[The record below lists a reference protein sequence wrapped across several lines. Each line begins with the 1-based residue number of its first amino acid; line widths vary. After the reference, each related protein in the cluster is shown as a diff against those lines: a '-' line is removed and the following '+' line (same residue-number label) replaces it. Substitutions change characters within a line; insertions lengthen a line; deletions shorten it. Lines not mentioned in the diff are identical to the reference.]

1 MSDNKTVADGFI
13 EYEGDIYVSLSMLE
27 NFASGMLGSL
37 KTPHMLSASVKTMCE
52 EMYIKAGLRESEE
65 ATEDGKNDGN
75 SSNA

>member
-13 EYEGDIYVSLSMLE
+13 EHEGDIYVSLSMFE
-27 NFASGMLGSL
+27 NFASGMLESL

-52 EMYIKAGLRESEE
+52 EMYIKAGLREFEE
-65 ATEDGKNDGN
+65 TTEDGKNDGN

>member
-13 EYEGDIYVSLSMLE
+13 EHEGDIYVSLSMLE

-37 KTPHMLSASVKTMCE
+37 KTPHMLSTSVKTMCE